1 MKQTL
6 GLLLLALVLTACT
19 GGQAEE
25 TQESKQPETS
35 ETGEKTA
42 EQDREDKKAE
52 QENAGELKDKEESQ
66 ENADAAEDESVV
78 ANAVEPEYEITET
91 WSFKPI
97 NDANEQVALL
107 TFDDAP
113 DEHALEIAETLKELE
128 APAIFFVNGHFLD
141 TREEKKVLKQI
152 HELGFAIGNHTATH
166 TSLATISKEQQK
178 QEIVGLND
186 KVEEIIGERPQ
197 FFRAPHGQNTE
208 YSKQL
213 AAEEGMLVMNWTYG
227 YDWNTEYQ
235 NAQRLADIMV
245 NTELLYNGANL
256 LMHDREWTA
265 KAVPEIVE
273 GLREKGYELLD
284 PSLIKTP

>member
-1 MKQTL
+1 MKQMV
-6 GLLLLALVLTACT
+6 GVLLLALLLTACA

-25 TQESKQPETS
+25 TQGSKQPETS
-35 ETGEKTA
+35 ETDEKAA
-42 EQDREDKKAE
+42 EQRNGESDKETDEESEDKNSQSEADEHK
-52 QENAGELKDKEESQ
+52 KDET
-66 ENADAAEDESVV
+66 VV
-78 ANAVEPEYEITET
+78 ANAVEPKYEITDT

-97 NDANEQVALL
+97 DQANEQVALL

-113 DEHALEIAETLKELE
+113 DEHALEIAKTLKELE

-141 TREEKKVLKQI
+141 TSEEKKVLKQI

-166 TSLATISKEQQK
+166 TSLPTLSKEQQK

-227 YDWNTEYQ
+227 YDWNAEYQ
-235 NAQRLADIMV
+235 DAERLADIMV

-265 KAVPEIVE
+265 KAVPEIVK
-273 GLREKGYELLD
+273 GLRGKGYELLD